1 MSKKPQA
8 AARQEKDDTQ
18 TPDKALK
25 LATSLVSAYLSNNH
39 VPADGV
45 PTLLRS
51 IYGSLSAM
59 NPSAATAAEPEPAV
73 PIKKSVTDEYIVC
86 LEDGKKLRTLKR
98 YLRSHFAMTTEE
110 YRAKWHLPRDY
121 PMTAPA
127 YTRIRSSFAKKSG
140 LGRKPTGSK
149 PGRRKSA

>member
-1 MSKKPQA
+1 V
-8 AARQEKDDTQ
+8 
-18 TPDKALK
+18 LK
-25 LATSLVSAYLSNNH
+25 LATNVVSAYLSNNQI
-39 VPADGV
+39 PADGV
-45 PTLLRS
+45 PALLKS

-59 NPSAATAAEPEPAV
+59 DPSAATAAERDPAV

-98 YLRSHFAMTTEE
+98 YLRSHFNLSTEE

-121 PMTAPA
+121 PMTAPS
-127 YTRIRSSFAKKSG
+127 YTRLRSQFAKKIG

-149 PGRRKSA
+149 PGRRRSV